1 MTSRVLAT
9 LAAAIVIAAAN
20 GFAIAADFD
29 EPLRPLPEHVE
40 LDQRKVDLGSL
51 LFVDKRLSG
60 DDTVACS
67 SCHDFAHGG
76 ADPRPR
82 SVGIHGALSGVNAPS
97 VFNSG
102 FNFRELWSG
111 SAPSLEAFVTGV
123 VQNPKV
129 FGSKWSDVVAKIS
142 RDPDLAVRFAAL
154 YRDGVTRRNIV
165 DAIATYARS
174 LETPSRFDRYLRGDT
189 HAITADE
196 ARGYERFK
204 SYGCIACH
212 QGINVGGN
220 MYQKFGVMG
229 NYFVDRGHDNAADQG
244 RYAVTGRDSDRHVF
258 KVPSLRNV
266 ALTAPYFHDGS
277 APTLEAAVDVMFR
290 YQLGRTA
297 PPADKALIVEF
308 LKTLTGEKQPVLA
321 KAVAEAPAPSAVASV
336 SESAGGSAQ

>member
-1 MTSRVLAT
+1 MKSRLFVA
-9 LAAAIVIAAAN
+9 LAAGIALAAGAGSALAGN
-20 GFAIAADFD
+20 AA
-29 EPLRPLPEHVE
+29 EPLRPLPEHLGLNPGKVE
-40 LDQRKVDLGSL
+40 LGSL
-51 LFVDKRLSG
+51 LFVDKRLSA
-60 DDTVACS
+60 DDTIACS
-67 SCHDFAHGG
+67 SCHDFSHGG

-82 SVGIHGALSGVNAPS
+82 SVGIHGATSAVNAPT

-102 FNFRELWSG
+102 LNFRELWSG

-129 FGSKWSDVVAKIS
+129 FGSKWSDVVVKIS
-142 RDPDLAVRFAAL
+142 RDPDLSVRFARL
-154 YRDGVTRRNIV
+154 YGNGVTRDNIV
-165 DAIATYARS
+165 DAIATYTRS
-174 LETPSRFDRYLRGDT
+174 LVTPSRFDRYLRGDT
-189 HAITADE
+189 RAITAGE
-196 ARGYERFK
+196 AQGYERFK

-212 QGINVGGN
+212 QGVNVGGN

-229 NYFVDRGHDNAADQG
+229 DYFRDHGHDTPADQG

-290 YQLGRTA
+290 YQLGRAA

-308 LKTLTGEKQPVLA
+308 LKTLTGERQPVLA
-321 KAVAEAPAPSAVASV
+321 KAVPEAPAQNAVASA
-336 SESAGGSAQ
+336 SHSGARSMQ

>member
-1 MTSRVLAT
+1 MKVLIVT
-9 LAAAIVIAAAN
+9 AAAAVIGLSALPSPAAAA
-20 GFAIAADFD
+20 GSD
-29 EPLRPLPEHVE
+29 EPLRPLSEPVN
-40 LDQRKVDLGSL
+40 LDPRKVELGSL

-60 DDTVACS
+60 NDTIACS
-67 SCHDFAHGG
+67 SCHDFTHGG

-82 SVGIHGALSGVNAPS
+82 SIGIHGATSAVNAPS

-102 FNFRELWSG
+102 LNFRELWNG
-111 SAPSLEAFVTGV
+111 SSPSLEAFVTGV
-123 VQNPKV
+123 VRNPKV
-129 FGSKWSDVVAKIS
+129 FGSKWSDVVAKLA
-142 RDPDLAVRFAAL
+142 RDPDLSVRFATL
-154 YRDGVTRRNIV
+154 YPEGVTRDTIV

-174 LETPSRFDRYLRGDT
+174 LVTPSRFDRYLRGDT
-189 HAITADE
+189 SAITAGE
-196 ARGYERFK
+196 AQGYQRFK

-212 QGINVGGN
+212 QGANVGGN

-229 NYFVDRGHDNAADQG
+229 DYFRDRGHDNAADQG

-308 LKTLTGEKQPVLA
+308 LKTLTGEKQPMLA
-321 KAVAEAPAPSAVASV
+321 RAAPEAPAARTVASIP
-336 SESAGGSAQ
+336 GSPAKDTQ